1 MKTVPCGPLIVTPP
15 CVFSLTI
22 VLRLLTI
29 LLSNAVVGNWA
40 VRVVVRIT
48 TGVLT
53 ALTNCVRGRLCKFGM
68 TVTPLTMAAWFRM
81 TAFGMFAICI
91 MPEGQA
97 SVTGPPSTRCVGV
110 PRACVRAALAAF
122 CAALTAAAAILIAG
136 GVGQAFIVNSGR
148 PLVPVIA
155 LWTGGWFRTGTGGL

>member
-15 CVFSLTI
+15 CVFPLTI

-29 LLSNAVVGNWA
+29 LLSNTVVGNGA

-53 ALTNCVRGRLCKFGM
+53 ALTNCVRGRLCMFCS
-68 TVTPLTMAAWFRM
+68 VTMPLIIATWFRT
-81 TAFGMFAICI
+81 TAFGILTICI

-97 SVTGPPSTRCVGV
+97 SAAGPPSTRCVGV

-148 PLVPVIA
+148 PPALAIA
-155 LWTGGWFRTGTGGL
+155 LWTGGWFRT